1 MKLFALS
8 IIAHAIWSSIK
19 TLICNLRFIILREVF
34 VITSRID
41 NPKGVT
47 DFSYNRIIFDVS
59 NGQTVSNENRPVQD
73 DMDFLGGIGHAA
85 PVIAG

>member
-1 MKLFALS
+1 M
-8 IIAHAIWSSIK
+8 
-19 TLICNLRFIILREVF
+19 
-34 VITSRID
+34 ITSRVD

-59 NGQTVSNENRPVQD
+59 NGQTVSNEDRPVQD